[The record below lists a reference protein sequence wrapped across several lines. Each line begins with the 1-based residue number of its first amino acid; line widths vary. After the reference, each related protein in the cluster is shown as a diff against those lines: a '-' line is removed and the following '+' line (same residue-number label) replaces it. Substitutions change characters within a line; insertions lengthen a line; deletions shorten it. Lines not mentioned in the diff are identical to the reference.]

1 MFRMLQN
8 LTAYSL
14 ARDALRA
21 GKAPLLLDGVAAIHK
36 AHLTAALCAELGR
49 GAMVL
54 TADEAAAT
62 RLMEDINRFF
72 GEERALLFPERE
84 FTYHSVESVSREYE
98 QLRLGVLRRLQR
110 DPSLIV
116 VGTVTAALQP
126 TLPPQQL
133 SAATLTLR
141 VGEEYPPQRL
151 LDFLVQ
157 AGYQRTEQVE
167 GIGQFAARGGIVDFY
182 TPQYSYPMRLEY
194 WGDEVLKI
202 FS

>member
-21 GKAPLLLDGVAAIHK
+21 GKAPLLLDGAAAIHK
-36 AHLTAALCAELGR
+36 AHLIVAEGR
-49 GAMVL
+49 GAVVL

-62 RLMEDINRFF
+62 RLAEDINRFF

-98 QLRLGVLRRLQR
+98 QLRLGVLRRLQK
-110 DPSLIV
+110 DPTLLA

-126 TLPPQQL
+126 TLLPDLPD
-133 SAATLTLR
+133 
-141 VGEEYPPQRL
+141 EEEK
-151 LDFLVQ
+151 
-157 AGYQRTEQVE
+157 A
-167 GIGQFAARGGIVDFY
+167 
-182 TPQYSYPMRLEY
+182 
-194 WGDEVLKI
+194 
-202 FS
+202 